1 MRAMLAASL
10 LTLLPAAVASQPTPA
25 QPPRGVVYLSVMG
38 EPFIAPAGQSALALW
53 LAKADID
60 RNGSI
65 SLAELTA
72 DGERFFKTL
81 DIDNDGRIGGFEMTR
96 YEEEIAPAS
105 LRARAGMRP
114 VGSDRVLEKDAAGFV
129 DRSRNGRRGRD
140 MLPGGMTRPE
150 LSMSADGYTISGGG
164 SSLAIP
170 QPVAMTDADMS
181 GSVTV
186 DEFARAA
193 TRRFALV
200 DANKNG
206 LLEAGELS
214 RPAR

>member
-25 QPPRGVVYLSVMG
+25 QPARGSVYLSVMG
-38 EPFIAPAGQSALALW
+38 EPFVAPSGQSPVALW

-60 RNGSI
+60 RNGTI

-81 DIDNDGRIGGFEMTR
+81 DVDGDSRIGGFEMTR

-114 VGSDRVLEKDAAGFV
+114 VGSERVLEKDAAGFV
-129 DRSRNGRRGRD
+129 DRTSRKGRD

-150 LSMSADGYTISGGG
+150 LSMSRRDYDTTDDTPSM
-164 SSLAIP
+164 AIP

-181 GSVTV
+181 GSVTI

-193 TRRFALV
+193 SRRFAML

-206 LLEAGELS
+206 LLDSGELS
-214 RPAR
+214 RRAR